1 MLNYYLFIKTYIP
14 FKMILLNDFKKII
27 NFSNFLS
34 ELIFFSIFNI
44 LKFKSIII
52 PKSKCSSKALFNKK
66 VFIIGAGPSLNQDL
80 NKIKLIPDEDEIF
93 VSNWFALTELWE
105 ELKPRNYI
113 IADPGLWN
121 DDYDGTHFQTKKLNL
136 YKVLFQVKWNL
147 NLYIPDTSLKFI
159 KPILKNNSNINF
171 IVFPTRSSYQENIK
185 SRSTLIYS
193 RIVPPKICNGI
204 LVAIW
209 ISIMSKSKSIFLYG
223 VDSDGFRKIETDQKT
238 NEVRTGLLH
247 FYDKKYIPEKKKKS
261 KLLYQR
267 FEQTYIMFREYKVI
281 SMVAKSI
288 GIKIINLSSYSM
300 LDNFERK

>member
-1 MLNYYLFIKTYIP
+1 MIIKN
-14 FKMILLNDFKKII
+14 ILKKII
-27 NFSNFLS
+27 NLNNFSL

-44 LKFKSIII
+44 FKFKSLSI
-52 PKSKCSSKALFNKK
+52 PLLNCTSEVLFKKK
-66 VFIIGAGPSLNQDL
+66 VFIIGAGPSINQDL
-80 NKIKLIPDEDEIF
+80 KKIKQISDEDEIF

-113 IADPGLWN
+113 LADPGLWN
-121 DDYDGTHFQTKKLNL
+121 NDYDGTHLEIKKL

-147 NLYIPDTSLKFI
+147 NLYIPDTSLSFI

-171 IVFPTRSSYQENIK
+171 IIFPTRSSNQVNIK
-185 SRSTLIYS
+185 SRSNLIS
-193 RIVPPKICNGI
+193 RRIVPPKISNGI

-267 FEQTYIMFREYKVI
+267 FEQIYIMFREYEVI